1 MESENKRKKRE
12 KKKRKENGDIESCC
26 CCCCR
31 CFLVLVRTGVETHRA
46 YCFHKTGDRVTT
58 ISAMNAA
65 ATVVEK
71 PEFRRLTTA

>member
-1 MESENKRKKRE
+1 MESENKREKRK
-12 KKKRKENGDIESCC
+12 KKKRKENGDIESC

>member
-1 MESENKRKKRE
+1 MESENKRKKGE
-12 KKKRKENGDIESCC
+12 KKKRKENGDIESC